1 MGSLLYGF
9 VDGDDIVLVYI
20 LKYDL
25 FSRQV
30 RLYEW
35 QLRFLIDNIATIEN
49 TTATD
54 INHRCTC
61 DDLR

>member
-1 MGSLLYGF
+1 
-9 VDGDDIVLVYI
+9 

-54 INHRCTC
+54 IKSPLYMR
-61 DDLR
+61 